1 MIFFLA
7 KSNCIYMSKN
17 NRSDKEGMG
26 ISLLVLLLSI
36 VLIVRLIGIYISEG
50 VINTNYRDPQI
61 NTDYFRGT
69 IYDRSGNILAM
80 DRTSYFIEI
89 EAERVSEVSRL
100 AAIIAP
106 YTDEDAVTIENEIRS
121 SEFLSIPSNLL
132 MAEEER
138 FSEMLKKE
146 NLDHLVTI
154 KEKKERIYPLSEHG
168 RLLIGREGEAS
179 SISAEALYDDILK
192 PELTLDAPVSSGKDI
207 TLSLSQR
214 IEYIADHIVSSYV
227 GERSDEYLMLAML
240 DYSTGEIYAL
250 SQNNPDDKAI
260 DYYAIEQALSSRN
273 YTILKHNGG
282 IKIDTPDDFSGISTD
297 RYIRVIYRSGFA
309 LVSSSS
315 SKEMRDDA
323 LTEFE
328 TMLSL

>member
-1 MIFFLA
+1 MIFFLS

-36 VLIVRLIGIYISEG
+36 VFIVRLIGIYISEG

-121 SEFLSIPSNLL
+121 SELLSIPSNLL

-179 SISAEALYDDILK
+179 SISAEAIYDDILK

-240 DYSTGEIYAL
+240 DYSTGEIYA
-250 SQNNPDDKAI
+250 
-260 DYYAIEQALSSRN
+260 YYAIEQALSSRH

-282 IKIDTPDDFSGISTD
+282 INIDTPDDFSGISSD

>member
-1 MIFFLA
+1 MNYNIIT
-7 KSNCIYMSKN
+7 C
-17 NRSDKEGMG
+17 
-26 ISLLVLLLSI
+26 VLLLCSSLHVYASGPFEKNRKADFAYDVDFEMNFDNREYDPSSFSRSRTI
-36 VLIVRLIGIYISEG
+36 FGARLTPAVGLKLNERSGGEHRLMFGIDVMKDFGDSPISPSLASEG
-50 VINTNYRDPQI
+50 
-61 NTDYFRGT
+61 NTDE
-69 IYDRSGNILAM
+69 L
-80 DRTSYFIEI
+80 
-89 EAERVSEVSRL
+89 SR
-100 AAIIAP
+100 
-106 YTDEDAVTIENEIRS
+106 
-121 SEFLSIPSNLL
+121 
-132 MAEEER
+132 
-138 FSEMLKKE
+138 KKE

-179 SISAEALYDDILK
+179 SISAEAIYDDILK
-192 PELTLDAPVSSGKDI
+192 PELTLDAPVSSGNDI

-250 SQNNPDDKAI
+250 SQNNPDDKAV
-260 DYYAIEQALSSRN
+260 DYYAIEQALSSRD

-282 IKIDTPDDFSGISTD
+282 INIDTPDDFSGISSD